1 LIEEENLSQV
11 QIFSMRSGAT
21 RQLDIGRSIDPEIVL
36 QTLSWFVN
44 GNGLYVSAYQLGG
57 NKLLSV
63 KLDGEVRV
71 LFQQAHNWLCC
82 PQPAPN
88 GRLLAFTIA
97 ENQRDVVMMENF

>member
-1 LIEEENLSQV
+1 
-11 QIFSMRSGAT
+11 MRSGAT
-21 RQLDIGRSIDPEIVL
+21 RQLDIGRLIDPEIVL

-63 KLDGEVRV
+63 KLDGQVRV

-82 PQPAPN
+82 PRPAPN

-97 ENQRDVVMMENF
+97 EGQRDVVMMENF

>member
-1 LIEEENLSQV
+1 MT
-11 QIFSMRSGAT
+11 SMGSWNGQKYTTT
-21 RQLDIGRSIDPEIVL
+21 R
-36 QTLSWFVN
+36 SWFVN
-44 GNGLYVSAYQLGG
+44 GNDLYRQCLPLGG

-63 KLDGEVRV
+63 KLDGQVRV

-97 ENQRDVVMMENF
+97 ENQSDVVMMENF